1 MMTQD
6 RRSDFVV
13 AAVLVA
19 VAAGWLWFL
28 IAFADWV
35 FKQH

>member
-13 AAVLVA
+13 AAVLVV
-19 VAAGWLWFL
+19 VAAGLWFL
-28 IAFADWV
+28 VAFADWV
-35 FKQH
+35 FRYQ